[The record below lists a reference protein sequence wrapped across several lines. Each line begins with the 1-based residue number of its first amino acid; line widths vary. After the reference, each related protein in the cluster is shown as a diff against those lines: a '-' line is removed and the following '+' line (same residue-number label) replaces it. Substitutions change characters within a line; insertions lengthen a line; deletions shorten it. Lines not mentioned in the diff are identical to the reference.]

1 MSAPS
6 WMEALVREF
15 GKGAG
20 LSKFAF
26 NERGAAA
33 LSFENGA
40 SLRFEYAEGM
50 LAVAMTVPSILDS
63 GRAAALLARAHPD
76 AARGSFR
83 IRTGYL
89 ASRGRAV
96 FAVRLAERE
105 ATLPLLNQAFAALW
119 AAAREYGGAS
129 WA

>member
-1 MSAPS
+1 MSAPV
-6 WMEALVREF
+6 WMESLVKEF

-20 LSKFAF
+20 LPDFAF
-26 NERGAAA
+26 SDLGVAA

-40 SLRFEYAEGM
+40 SLRFEYAEGE
-50 LAVAMTVPSILDS
+50 LAVSMTVPSPIDS
-63 GRAAALLARAHPD
+63 ARAGALLSHAHPD
-76 AARGSFR
+76 ARRGAFR

-89 ASRGRAV
+89 ASRGRAL

-105 ATLPLLNQAFAALW
+105 ATLPLLNQVFAALW
-119 AAAREYGGAS
+119 AAAREYGGTS

>member
-6 WMEALVREF
+6 WLEALLREF

-20 LSKFAF
+20 LPDFALDD
-26 NERGAAA
+26 RGSAA
-33 LSFENGA
+33 LAFENGS
-40 SLRFEYAEGM
+40 SLRFEYAEGT
-50 LAVAMTVPSILDS
+50 LAVLMTVPSSIDS
-63 GRAAALLARAHPD
+63 ARAGALLSAAHPD
-76 AARGSFR
+76 AARGPFR

-89 ASRGRAV
+89 ASRGRAL

-105 ATLPLLNQAFAALW
+105 ATLPVLNQAFAALW

>member
-6 WMEALVREF
+6 WMEALVKEF
-15 GKGAG
+15 GKSAG
-20 LSKFAF
+20 LPDLAF
-26 NERGAAA
+26 NDRGAAA

-40 SLRFEYAEGM
+40 SLRFEYAEGT
-50 LAVAMTVPSILDS
+50 LAVLMTVPSAIDPS
-63 GRAAALLARAHPD
+63 RAAVLLAHAHPD
-76 AARGSFR
+76 ARRGGFR

-89 ASRGRAV
+89 ASRGRAL

-105 ATLPLLNQAFAALW
+105 ATLPILNQAFAALW

>member
-1 MSAPS
+1 MSAPV
-6 WMEALVREF
+6 WMESLVKEF
-15 GKGAG
+15 GKGAA
-20 LSKFAF
+20 LPDFAL
-26 NERGAAA
+26 NDRGTAA

-40 SLRFEYAEGM
+40 SLRFEYAEGA
-50 LAVAMTVPSILDS
+50 LAVSMTVLSPIDPA
-63 GRAAALLARAHPD
+63 RAGTLLSHAHPD
-76 AARGSFR
+76 ARRGTFR

-89 ASRGRAV
+89 ASRGRAL

-105 ATLPLLNQAFAALW
+105 ATLPLLNQVFAALW

>member
-6 WMEALVREF
+6 WMESLVREF

-20 LSKFAF
+20 LSNFTL
-26 NERGAAA
+26 NDRGVAA
-33 LSFENGA
+33 LAFENGA
-40 SLRFEYAEGM
+40 SLRFEYAEEM
-50 LAVAMTVPSILDS
+50 LAVEMTVPSTLDS
-63 GRAAALLARAHPD
+63 VRAAVLLARAHPD
-76 AARGSFR
+76 AVRGGFR

-89 ASRGRAV
+89 ASRGRAIL
-96 FAVRLAERE
+96 AVRLAERE
-105 ATLPLLNQAFAALW
+105 ATLPLVNQVFAALW